1 MYHNG
6 KRFLQSQE
14 LAILR
19 AMSTNQVEAFDGSNR
34 FAGDSVFDLIRHLCL
49 RGLQYSKPEA
59 GDEPTYKLQGLGY
72 QGEMAH
78 FAESLRNKRR

>member
-59 GDEPTYKLQGLGY
+59 GDEPTYKKLLIAMRHIYLQFYPDDL
-72 QGEMAH
+72 AH
-78 FAESLRNKRR
+78 W